1 MNQKDNRI
9 ANLHNLDDLQQKIK
23 EGTHL
28 FRE

>member
-1 MNQKDNRI
+1 MNQKDNKI
-9 ANLHNLDDLQQKIK
+9 ANICNLDDLQQKIK

>member
-1 MNQKDNRI
+1 MKEKDNRI
-9 ANLHNLDDLQQKIK
+9 ANFHNSDDLQQKIK